1 MKKPERKFEVVALAE
16 VLKKVSVISDNEQ
29 NEQIGNTTTRE
40 ERRSAGNVA
49 PTDTP
54 HKLKSYLRVQSEN
67 RDPHLQSETAD
78 QEAMPRRVLVVDDER
93 IIADTLATILRH
105 AGYEALASYDGID
118 ALSLCDSFSPDLI
131 ISDVVMPQMSG
142 VKMAIAVRQ
151 RHPACKVLLFS
162 GQAAT
167 ASLLAE
173 ARQSGYDFEFLEKPM
188 NPKDLL
194 AKISGEARP
203 PQREVQTSDSAS
215 AGSNAF

>member
-16 VLKKVSVISDNEQ
+16 VLKKASVISDDEQ
-29 NEQIGNTTTRE
+29 NEQIGNRKTDE
-40 ERRSAGNVA
+40 NPLAGDEA
-49 PTDTP
+49 PTNG
-54 HKLKSYLRVQSEN
+54 HVKGRFERMALHLR
-67 RDPHLQSETAD
+67 SETAE
-78 QEAMPRRVLVVDDER
+78 QEATPRRVLVVDDER

-105 AGYEALASYDGID
+105 AGYEALASYDGIS

-167 ASLLAE
+167 VGLLAE
-173 ARQSGYDFEFLEKPM
+173 ARQSGYDFELLEKPM
-188 NPKDLL
+188 NPKELL
-194 AKISGEARP
+194 AKISGETRP
-203 PQREVQTSDSAS
+203 PEREVQASAAS
-215 AGSNAF
+215 AG